1 MNTSNNSKNKINT
14 NKTIPNEISS
24 HKRLIDNMSSVKHQ
38 FNISNDKKCDES
50 EVRKTIKREK
60 IEINCENTNYKKDEQ
75 LDKEFLDSLSN
86 EKKKF
91 FMFRVREVYDFLSS
105 INLLRFI
112 ATFIED
118 GLEDMEC
125 ILGKSHL

>member
-1 MNTSNNSKNKINT
+1 MNTSNNSINKINT